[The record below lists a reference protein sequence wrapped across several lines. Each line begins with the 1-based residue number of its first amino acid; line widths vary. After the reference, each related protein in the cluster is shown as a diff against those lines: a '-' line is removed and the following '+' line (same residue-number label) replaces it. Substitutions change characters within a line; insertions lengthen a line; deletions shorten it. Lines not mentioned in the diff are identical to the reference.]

1 MTDIAPARTTPDTH
15 AWRDDAACR
24 GIGPEAF
31 FPTEMNLTGA
41 RRAIAICDGCSV
53 RLACLI
59 SAMHE
64 EERTYGGRHGIRGGL
79 TPTQRMQLAK
89 GGPVKPIPATVSN
102 GGRRKIADH
111 GTDAGWY
118 RHKRTTR
125 DKPCEPCVEAHKAAG
140 RNRPDRRQGSAA

>member
-15 AWRDDAACR
+15 AWLDDAACR

-41 RRAIAICDGCSV
+41 RRAIAICDDCSV

-89 GGPVKPIPATVSN
+89 GGPVKPIPATVSS
-102 GGRRKIADH
+102 GGRR
-111 GTDAGWY
+111 
-118 RHKRTTR
+118 
-125 DKPCEPCVEAHKAAG
+125 
-140 RNRPDRRQGSAA
+140 